1 MKLESKETFEITE
14 GREGIPGEELSE
26 LRLLGGKELRW
37 KCRGDEAG
45 RERPELRKEH
55 VRTSVEEGMILF
67 EKLEGQG
74 REGEG
79 QEEVWKAGDK
89 QIVTSVLD
97 FHLCVESSSG
107 SHTHGR
113 RDNI

>member
-1 MKLESKETFEITE
+1 
-14 GREGIPGEELSE
+14 
-26 LRLLGGKELRW
+26 
-37 KCRGDEAG
+37 
-45 RERPELRKEH
+45 
-55 VRTSVEEGMILF
+55 MILF
-67 EKLEGQG
+67 EKREGQG

-89 QIVTSVLD
+89 HTVTSVLD

-113 RDNI
+113 